1 MINVESLSHSYDR
14 ARTVLDAVAFE
25 VRAGSVTG
33 LVGPNGAGKTTLM
46 RAIATLLRP
55 RGGRVTV
62 DGHDAVR
69 EPERVRRALGFL
81 PERATPYLELTCA
94 EHLEFFARA
103 AGVTAAERAARIS
116 RALEQAGLRDRRDA
130 PLKHLS
136 KGLRQRLALQATLI
150 HGPRALVLDEPTDG
164 LDPES
169 RGEVLASIRELAR
182 NGRAVLI
189 SSHVLSEIE
198 AVADDVVILIDG
210 KRQDAAP
217 QAKGAPEFRIRLRD
231 RADEAER
238 MVSTL
243 PAVAAVVR
251 KNDAL
256 LVTLAIGV
264 ADPGDVAAAIVRA
277 GFVLTTLEPV
287 ETTLANTYRDVVA
300 RSRNRGNGGLPS

>member
-1 MINVESLSHSYDR
+1 VISVESLTHSYDQTR
-14 ARTVLDAVAFE
+14 VVLDAVAFE

-62 DGHDAVR
+62 DGHDAVG

-103 AGVTAAERAARIS
+103 AGVPADERATRIS
-116 RALEQAGLRDRRDA
+116 RALEQASLTDRRES
-130 PLKHLS
+130 PVKHLS

-198 AVADDVVILIDG
+198 EVADQVVILVDG

-217 QAKGAPEFRIRLRD
+217 AAAVAPVYRVRLRD
-231 RADEAER
+231 RADEAAR
-238 MVSTL
+238 LLSPL
-243 PAVAAVVR
+243 PAVAAVMR
-251 KNDAL
+251 QADEL
-256 LVTLAIGV
+256 HVTLAIGV
-264 ADPGDVAAAIVRA
+264 ADPGDVAAALVRA
-277 GFVLTTLEPV
+277 GFALTGLEPI

-300 RSRNRGNGGLPS
+300 RSRGRGNGGVPS

>member
-1 MINVESLSHSYDR
+1 VINVESLTHAYDR

-62 DGHDAVR
+62 DGHDAVG
-69 EPERVRRALGFL
+69 EPERVRRVLGFL
-81 PERATPYLELTCA
+81 PERATPYLDLTCA

-103 AGVTAAERAARIS
+103 AGVPAAERATRVA
-116 RALEQAGLRDRRDA
+116 RALELAGLGDRRDG
-130 PLKHLS
+130 PVKHLS

-198 AVADDVVILIDG
+198 EVADDVVILVDG
-210 KRQDAAP
+210 KRQDGAP
-217 QAKGAPEFRIRLRD
+217 KAQAAPEFRIRVRE

-238 MVSTL
+238 MLSAL
-243 PAVAAVVR
+243 PAVASVIR
-251 KNDAL
+251 QGDAL
-256 LVTLAIGV
+256 QVALALGV
-264 ADPGDVAAAIVRA
+264 GDAGDVAAAIVRA
-277 GFVLTTLEPV
+277 GFALIGLEPI

-300 RSRNRGNGGLPS
+300 RSRNHGNGGQPS

>member
-1 MINVESLSHSYDR
+1 MLQIESVHKQF
-14 ARTVLDAVAFE
+14 ATKVLFDGAFAHLRPE
-25 VRAGSVTG
+25 TRVG

-103 AGVTAAERAARIS
+103 AGVAGAERATRIA

-130 PLKHLS
+130 PVKHLS

-150 HGPRALVLDEPTDG
+150 HGPNALVLDEPTDG

-169 RGEVLASIRELAR
+169 RGEGLASIRELAR

-198 AVADDVVILIDG
+198 EVADDVVILIDG
-210 KRQDAAP
+210 KLQDAAP
-217 QAKGAPEFRIRLRD
+217 RATVAPEFRIRLRD
-231 RADEAER
+231 RAEEAER
-238 MVSTL
+238 VLSAL

-251 KNDAL
+251 HGDAL
-256 LVTLAIGV
+256 QVTLAIGV
-264 ADPGDVAAAIVRA
+264 ADAGDIAGAIVRA

>member
-1 MINVESLSHSYDR
+1 MISVESLTHSYDR

-55 RGGRVTV
+55 RGGRVVV
-62 DGHDAVR
+62 DGHDAVWD
-69 EPERVRRALGFL
+69 PEHVRRALGFL

-103 AGVTAAERAARIS
+103 SRVPAAERATRIS
-116 RALEQAGLRDRRDA
+116 RALEQAGLRDRREA
-130 PLKHLS
+130 PVKHLS

-198 AVADDVVILIDG
+198 EVADDVVILVDG
-210 KRQDAAP
+210 KRQDGAP
-217 QAKGAPEFRIRLRD
+217 KAPVAPEFRIRLRD
-231 RADEAER
+231 RADEAQR
-238 MVSTL
+238 MLSGL

-251 KNDAL
+251 EGEAL
-256 LVTLAIGV
+256 NVTLAIGV
-264 ADPGDVAAAIVRA
+264 ADPGDIAAAIVRA
-277 GFVLTTLEPV
+277 GFALTGLESV
-287 ETTLANTYRDVVA
+287 EKTLANTYRDVVA
-300 RSRNRGNGGLPS
+300 RSRTQANGGPS